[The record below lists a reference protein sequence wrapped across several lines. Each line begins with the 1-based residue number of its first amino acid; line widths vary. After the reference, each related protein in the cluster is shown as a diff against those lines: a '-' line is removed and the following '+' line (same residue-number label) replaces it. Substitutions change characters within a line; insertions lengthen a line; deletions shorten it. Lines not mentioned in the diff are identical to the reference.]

1 MLEYSIIFYLIYC
14 KKSHNFVKNT
24 YSKLSKSDLFKALI
38 YVAKKHLK
46 RCFFNKWCAI
56 LYSYRTD
63 EYEDFKQLCYK
74 IEMF

>member
-14 KKSHNFVKNT
+14 KKFHNFVKNT

-46 RCFFNKWCAI
+46 RCFSINGARYCTVIGLMSMRFLNN
-56 LYSYRTD
+56 
-63 EYEDFKQLCYK
+63 
-74 IEMF
+74 